1 MDQAQ
6 YPSEEE
12 IKSLNLLP
20 LRAITNL
27 QLTIIAVCDRGI
39 INLRSEIIKEDCNL
53 LLMLLKDALL
63 KC

>member
-12 IKSLNLLP
+12 IKGLNLLP

-39 INLRSEIIKEDCNL
+39 INLRSEIIKEDCVIF
-53 LLMLLKDALL
+53 
-63 KC
+63 C

>member
-12 IKSLNLLP
+12 IKGLNLLP

-27 QLTIIAVCDRGI
+27 QLTIIAVCDRAI
-39 INLRSEIIKEDCNL
+39 INLRSVIIKEDCVIF
-53 LLMLLKDALL
+53 
-63 KC
+63 C